1 MLPSHLTGLRWI
13 GYVSDQ
19 DRALEK
25 SVSSFILVMVLVG
38 ALLHASWNA
47 ILKAQKDQLSAS
59 ALVAVGAWIVA
70 IPLMLLLPPPAPAAL
85 PYIVAS
91 AIIHVGYFAL
101 VGYAYRTADLG
112 VAYSLTRG
120 SAPVFTALIAFLLIG
135 ETLGL
140 NGWLA
145 VILIAAGIV
154 TLSADALIRGGLSAR
169 TATAAFANAAVI
181 VIYTLVDGL
190 GARAA
195 GSGIVYGAWMI
206 AGTGALVALLV
217 LAIRPR
223 IALQEARKGWRL
235 ALIAGALALGSYGI
249 ALWAMT
255 LSPIG
260 LVAALR
266 ETSVLFAA
274 IMGVYFFGEP
284 FGPKRWIA
292 LGLIVGGIVLLQLP
306 M

>member
-1 MLPSHLTGLRWI
+1 
-13 GYVSDQ
+13 
-19 DRALEK
+19 
-25 SVSSFILVMVLVG
+25 VSSFVLVMVLVG

-47 ILKAQKDQLSAS
+47 LLKAQKDQLSAS
-59 ALVAVGAWIVA
+59 GLVAVGAGFVA
-70 IPLMLLLPPPAPAAL
+70 IPVMLLLPPPAPAAL

-101 VGYAYRTADLG
+101 VGYAYRAADLG
-112 VAYSLTRG
+112 VAYPLTRG

-154 TLSADALIRGGLSAR
+154 TLSADALIRGGLSTK
-169 TATAAFANAAVI
+169 TAAAAFANAAVI
-181 VIYTLVDGL
+181 VTYTMVDGL

-195 GSGIVYGAWMI
+195 GSGVVYGAWMI
-206 AGTGALVALLV
+206 AGTGALIALLA
-217 LAIRPR
+217 LAMRPR
-223 IALQEARKGWRL
+223 ASIETVRKGWRL
-235 ALIAGALALGSYGI
+235 ALVAGALAFGSYGI

-255 LSPIG
+255 LAPIG

-274 IMGVYFFGEP
+274 IMGAYFFSEP

-292 LGLIVGGIVLLQLP
+292 LALIVGGIVLLRLP
-306 M
+306 I

>member
-1 MLPSHLTGLRWI
+1 M
-13 GYVSDQ
+13 
-19 DRALEK
+19 
-25 SVSSFILVMVLVG
+25 SSFVLVMVLVG

-59 ALVAVGAWIVA
+59 GLVAVGAGIVA
-70 IPLMLLLPPPAPAAL
+70 IPAMLFLPPPAPAAV

-101 VGYAYRTADLG
+101 VGYAYRAADLG
-112 VAYSLTRG
+112 VAYPLTRG
-120 SAPVFTALIAFLLIG
+120 SAPVFTALVAFLLIG

-154 TLSADALIRGGLSAR
+154 TLSADALIRGGLSAK
-169 TATAAFANAAVI
+169 TAVAAFANAAVI
-181 VIYTLVDGL
+181 VTYTLVDGL

-206 AGTGALVALLV
+206 AGTGALVLLLV
-217 LAIRPR
+217 LTIRPR
-223 IALQEARKGWRL
+223 IAFEEACKGWRL
-235 ALIAGALALGSYGI
+235 ALVAGALTLGSYGI

-255 LSPIG
+255 LAPIG

-274 IMGVYFFGEP
+274 IMGAYFFGER

-292 LGLIVGGIVLLQLP
+292 LALIVGGIVLLRLP
-306 M
+306 L

>member
-1 MLPSHLTGLRWI
+1 MPAATT
-13 GYVSDQ
+13 DP
-19 DRALEK
+19 LEK
-25 SVSSFILVMVLVG
+25 PVSSFVLVMVLVG

-47 ILKAQKDQLSAS
+47 ILKAQKNQMSAS
-59 ALVAVGAWIVA
+59 GLVAVGAGIVA
-70 IPLMLLLPPPAPAAL
+70 IPAMLFLPPPTPAAV

-91 AIIHVGYFAL
+91 SIIHVGYFAL
-101 VGYAYRTADLG
+101 VGYAYRAADLG
-112 VAYSLTRG
+112 VAYPLTRG
-120 SAPVFTALIAFLLIG
+120 SAPVFTSLIAFLLIG

-145 VILIAAGIV
+145 VMLIAAGIIA
-154 TLSADALIRGGLSAR
+154 LSADALIRGGLTAR
-169 TATAAFANAAVI
+169 TAAAAFANAAVI
-181 VIYTLVDGL
+181 VTYTLVDGL
-190 GARAA
+190 GARTA

-206 AGTGALVALLV
+206 AGTGGLVALLV

-223 IALQEARKGWRL
+223 LAWQEARKGWRL
-235 ALIAGALALGSYGI
+235 AFIAGVLTLGSYGI

-274 IMGVYFFGEP
+274 IMGAYFFGEP

-292 LGLIVGGIVLLQLP
+292 LALIVGGIVLLRLP
-306 M
+306 L

>member
-1 MLPSHLTGLRWI
+1 M
-13 GYVSDQ
+13 
-19 DRALEK
+19 
-25 SVSSFILVMVLVG
+25 SSFVLVMVLAG

-59 ALVAVGAWIVA
+59 GLVAVGAGIVA
-70 IPLMLLLPPPAPAAL
+70 VPLMLFLPQPAPAAV

-112 VAYSLTRG
+112 VAYPLTRG
-120 SAPVFTALIAFLLIG
+120 SAPVFTALIAYLLIG

-145 VILIAAGIV
+145 VLLIAAGIV
-154 TLSADALIRGGLSAR
+154 TLSADALIRGGLSAK
-169 TATAAFANAAVI
+169 TAAAAFANAAVI
-181 VIYTLVDGL
+181 VTYTLVDGF

-195 GSGIVYGAWMI
+195 GSGIAYGAWMI

-223 IALQEARKGWRL
+223 IAFEEARKGWRL

-255 LSPIG
+255 LAPIG

-274 IMGVYFFGEP
+274 IMGAYFFREP

-292 LGLIVGGIVLLQLP
+292 LALIVGGIVLLRLP
-306 M
+306 L